1 MYSVRPATIFSIILV
16 LTAALVTSCTIT
28 QRRYRSGFHLE
39 WKHRLKGQESN
50 QTTHSDVVATTAE
63 PTVADSNV
71 AGEMMSIKP
80 NEKIELVPVNIKRD
94 IENNPQPKR
103 ELVALRFEKRS
114 GVNDLSTI
122 SFALDPE
129 KKVKKRSSFVEFIFS
144 FFMSIL
150 IFAIPPI
157 LYTAVADYLTFS
169 VFKIV
174 VLWFVW
180 IAGILGSIVLFQSLW
195 PIIFACIIW
204 NILYLVGVM
213 LIIFITA

>member
-1 MYSVRPATIFSIILV
+1 MHSVRPASIFFIILAF
-16 LTAALVTSCTIT
+16 TAALVTSCTIT
-28 QRRYRSGFHLE
+28 QRRYRSGLHLE
-39 WKHRLKGQESN
+39 WKHRLKGQESA
-50 QTTHSDVVATTAE
+50 QTTHSDVVATTTE
-63 PTVADSNV
+63 PTAADSSV

-80 NEKIELVPVNIKRD
+80 NEKIGLFPINIKREV
-94 IENNPQPKR
+94 ENNPQPKR
-103 ELVALRFEKRS
+103 ELVALRLEKRS
-114 GVNDLSTI
+114 GENDLSAV

-129 KKVKKRSSFVEFIFS
+129 KKVKKRSGFVEFIFS

-213 LIIFITA
+213 LMIFITA